1 MPTLLALGPLAVEI
15 RSRSTPYANA
25 MVYVE
30 RAFVSRSEDLQFEFG
45 AAVRVAGDES
55 GQREYEYKAGCR
67 VGSS

>member
-1 MPTLLALGPLAVEI
+1 MPTLPALGPLAVEI

-30 RAFVSRSEDLQFEFG
+30 VAFVSRPGDLQFEFG

-55 GQREYEYKAGCR
+55 GQRECECKAGCR